1 MPQPEGSLLHEE
13 HQHFIRPVVALALC
27 IVVLVADTALVA
39 FILKQSAPAGAG
51 GHTAAV
57 AAALVALSSIGAVA
71 LLVFLRMETQVRTRG
86 VYVRMRPLPWAHITP
101 ESIVAHR
108 AVTYRPIRDYGGW
121 GLRRTLRGD
130 RAYNASGNRGV
141 RLDFAD
147 GRHVLVG
154 SQDADR
160 LDRAVAGI
168 PGLGAKA

>member
-13 HQHFIRPVVALALC
+13 HQHFIRPAVALALC
-27 IVVLVADTALVA
+27 VVILLVDIALVA
-39 FILKQSAPAGAG
+39 FILKSTPAGAG
-51 GHTAAV
+51 GQTAAM
-57 AAALVALSSIGAVA
+57 AAALVGLYCLGTIG
-71 LLVFLRMETQVRTRG
+71 LLMFLRMETQVRTRG

-101 ESIVAHR
+101 ESIVAHS

-141 RLDFAD
+141 RLEFAD

-154 SQDADR
+154 SQNPDR

>member
-13 HQHFIRPVVALALC
+13 HQHFMRPAVALALC
-27 IVVLVADTALVA
+27 AAIVVADMALVA
-39 FILKQSAPAGAG
+39 YILKSTPAGAG
-51 GHTAAV
+51 GQTAAV
-57 AAALVALSSIGAVA
+57 AAALVALSSIGTVA
-71 LLVFLRMETQVRTRG
+71 LMMFLRMETQVRTRG
-86 VYVRMRPLPWAHITP
+86 VYVRMRPLRWAHITP

>member
-1 MPQPEGSLLHEE
+1 MPQPEGSVLHEE
-13 HQHFIRPVVALALC
+13 HQHFMRPAVALALC
-27 IVVLVADTALVA
+27 VVILVADMALVA
-39 FILKQSAPAGAG
+39 YILKSTPAGAG
-51 GHTAAV
+51 GRTAAV
-57 AAALVALSSIGAVA
+57 AAALVALSCVGTIA
-71 LLVFLRMETQVRTRG
+71 LMMLLRMETQVRTRG

-108 AVTYRPIRDYGGW
+108 AVTYRPLRDYGGW

-141 RLDFAD
+141 RLEFAD